1 MHPNPDF
8 RKIPDNENLAFA
20 RERAFGTLS
29 INAEPAPLLAHIPFV
44 LNDAGT
50 FVDLHLVRSNP
61 IIRLLKQPMPAVISI
76 LGPDSYISPDWYG
89 VQNQVPTWNY
99 IAVHLRGTLSLLPQ
113 SDLEGIL
120 ERLSNQFETR
130 LAPKPIW
137 TRAKMDQEL
146 LTKRMRMIV
155 PLRLQI
161 DDIQGTW
168 KLAQNKPDSA
178 RIGSADAV
186 ATDGIGHETSTL
198 AKYMRNPPNS

>member
-99 IAVHLRGTLSLLPQ
+99 IAVHLRGSLSLLPQ

-186 ATDGIGHETSTL
+186 ASDGIGHETSTL